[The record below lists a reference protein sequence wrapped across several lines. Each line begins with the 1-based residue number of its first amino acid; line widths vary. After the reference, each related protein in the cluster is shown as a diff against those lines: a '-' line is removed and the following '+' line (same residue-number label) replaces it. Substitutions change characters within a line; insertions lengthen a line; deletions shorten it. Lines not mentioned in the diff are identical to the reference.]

1 VGERGCKIWGH
12 PLQYPILRIKVAS
25 VDQFFAK
32 DYTGGAFV
40 LFGTYHI
47 IALAVVA
54 LVIIWIVQ
62 VGQRGSER
70 TRMTIRHTLAAVLVL
85 DELGWHLW
93 NALTGQWTIQTML
106 PLHLC
111 SVLVWLS
118 AYMLVTRNYRVYE
131 SAYLLGIAGALQALL
146 TPDAGKYGFPHY
158 RSIQVILSHGSIIAA
173 AVYMTL
179 VEKFRPTWASVR
191 RVLIGGNIY
200 MLAVF
205 VLNFAIGSNY
215 LFIAHKPETASL
227 LDVLPPWPWYLI
239 IIELLGL
246 VFAFL
251 LYSPYAIGDWWKGW
265 RKSNN

>member
-1 VGERGCKIWGH
+1 M
-12 PLQYPILRIKVAS
+12 
-25 VDQFFAK
+25 DQFFAK

-40 LFGTYHI
+40 LFGTYH
-47 IALAVVA
+47 LVA
-54 LVIIWIVQ
+54 LVVVAVAIFLIVRL
-62 VGQRGSER
+62 GQNGSER
-70 TRMTIRHTLAAVLVL
+70 TRTILRYTLAAVLVL
-85 DELGWHLW
+85 DELSWHLW

-118 AYMLVTRNYRVYE
+118 AYMLVRRSYRIYE
-131 SAYLLGIAGALQALL
+131 FAYLLGIAGALQALL

-158 RSIQVILSHGSIIAA
+158 RSIQVMLSHGSIIAA

-205 VLNFAIGSNY
+205 VLNFAIGSNS

-227 LDVLPPWPWYLI
+227 LDVLPPWPYYI
-239 IIELLGL
+239 VIIELLGIF
-246 VFAFL
+246 FAAL
-251 LYSPYAIGDWWKGW
+251 LYAPFAIGDWWKA
-265 RKSNN
+265 RVKSNI